1 MGGQEQ
7 IKAQRVRREWAHQTA
22 ILLYFWKSDTV
33 FRVFTS
39 FAAFGLL
46 LALSNLR
53 LALVAFAPLFLAEVL
68 VLSIAFTYARKRFR
82 ITPQI
87 FFAVAL
93 LNAFTNIAYAV
104 PALGFYQIETWA
116 GNFVG
121 VLWLAGITIYTAST
135 YRGIQIFFWINY
147 LPGALALLGSGAV
160 FYVSSSDS
168 FSFAELVIVS
178 IATALYLIN
187 GFDIYRRQRET
198 QRQLEQARRDADDRL
213 MELEYL
219 SQFDPL
225 TNLPIRASFESRLN
239 VLLGRS
245 MHRSAHFAVGLI
257 DLDNFKPIN
266 DSFGHH
272 AGDAVL
278 KEIASRLKGF
288 ARHPSDVARLGGDE
302 FAIVFVDAMDQ
313 ATAQKKGDELADLLS
328 MPVLYDEATLN
339 VGASIGISLTRTEG
353 RDRSTLM
360 KRADIAMY
368 DAKRRREASAVVY
381 DKTTISTSTDLT
393 QKPLYE
399 LAIANKE
406 ILPFYQPKVDL
417 LTGNIVGLE
426 ALARWEQPD
435 GSVVLPADFIP
446 QIDDLGLMHEFTYAI
461 TRQVINDIGRWRDM
475 GFDALPVS
483 TNVGERILATSI
495 GLQDMLWIV
504 SESKLPP
511 NILTFEVTED
521 VVLGRAGDF
530 IRSAISAL
538 SEEGVRISLDDF
550 GTGFASFRHLEELHL
565 DELKIDTSFVTK
577 IGKTPSAKVI
587 IEGFLGIAAGLGIE
601 VVAEGVETEAQRDFL
616 LKRGCR
622 VGQGFLFSKAVS
634 FVDISKLLLA
644 EERKS
649 VL

>member
-160 FYVSSSDS
+160 FYISSSDS

-426 ALARWEQPD
+426 ALARWEKPD

>member
-426 ALARWEQPD
+426 ALARWEKPD